1 MYTLCSRRQFLYSKG
16 KLGPAHFLVTDELVD
31 VLLTPLLTIY
41 ILLYMCINIWSIYLS
56 IYLCIYLSILIPP
69 PLLVCVGGVSMGC
82 CSCLVRVCRC
92 RGCCSLL
99 VCVCV
104 TCWSF
109 TLPPLFILAWAAFLL
124 LLPTPLPSFI
134 CSFFLRVFWCRGF
147 CSLLVCLCVTC
158 CSFSPPPLY
167 IQVTDELVDVLLTPL
182 SIYLS
187 IFAYSYLMARLE

>member
-109 TLPPLFILAWAAFLL
+109 T
-124 LLPTPLPSFI
+124 
-134 CSFFLRVFWCRGF
+134 
-147 CSLLVCLCVTC
+147 
-158 CSFSPPPLY
+158 PPPLY